1 VTSSRRQQGTCRP
14 RWRQHLGPRQ
24 HHRRLHGDRERGHLG
39 ESPPRSGNERADD
52 VIPRLLQ
59 FLTELVAH
67 RRFTCEIEEVA
78 EDERGGRI
86 GAAARSPGSNKMSR
100 EATFRQNDITRAL
113 RAAGAAGCEVRRIE
127 INRDG
132 KIVLVLTEPA
142 DPESKADSSEIV
154 L

>member
-1 VTSSRRQQGTCRP
+1 MPFALFTGTERP
-14 RWRQHLGPRQ
+14 R
-24 HHRRLHGDRERGHLG
+24 RGVRWPHT
-39 ESPPRSGNERADD
+39 
-52 VIPRLLQ
+52 IP
-59 FLTELVAH
+59 
-67 RRFTCEIEEVA
+67 
-78 EDERGGRI
+78 EDERDLGLVPLRVV
-86 GAAARSPGSNKMSR
+86 AVEKMSR

-142 DPESKADSSEIV
+142 DAETKADGSEIV